1 MSKPINPNTVLLELA
16 AIFITADTALYV
28 AYNSFMG
35 GVMPI
40 YAFALLSYTFIIAA
54 LVFIFDRI
62 TSNKYSRD
70 ERGLID
76 SLRMVDTALFTA
88 SVLAYSFVA
97 LMLEE
102 RLFGSNYIVWVPT
115 ARADNAFMDLYYVLD
130 STAVPY
136 LEFALFVKRL
146 PRLAG
151 PLKACAFFAAI
162 QALGALNV
170 MVMLYQVAINAG
182 YYALVFYLYRRINNV
197 KALLAPFV
205 IYLLIKLV

>member
-70 ERGLID
+70 ERG
-76 SLRMVDTALFTA
+76 
-88 SVLAYSFVA
+88 
-97 LMLEE
+97 
-102 RLFGSNYIVWVPT
+102 
-115 ARADNAFMDLYYVLD
+115 
-130 STAVPY
+130 
-136 LEFALFVKRL
+136 
-146 PRLAG
+146 
-151 PLKACAFFAAI
+151 
-162 QALGALNV
+162 
-170 MVMLYQVAINAG
+170 
-182 YYALVFYLYRRINNV
+182 
-197 KALLAPFV
+197 
-205 IYLLIKLV
+205 